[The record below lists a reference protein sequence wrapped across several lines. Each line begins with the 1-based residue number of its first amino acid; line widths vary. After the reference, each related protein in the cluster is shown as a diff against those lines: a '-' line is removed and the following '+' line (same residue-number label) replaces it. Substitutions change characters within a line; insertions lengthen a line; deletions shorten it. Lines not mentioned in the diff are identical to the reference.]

1 MNIWMLIA
9 IGISIFVLYWAYTML
24 MNVSLIKGVVKVNE
38 WKNIGTKEFD
48 EMGDKIFYDGWLF
61 ISNAA
66 TTRGTPQII
75 LKREFAI
82 CMNGTSF
89 GVYKRTGGTTQAE
102 VATATENFPLNKWV
116 YFAVRYAD
124 KTLEIY
130 LNGKLVKTVY
140 FANETDLIDSSYKKN
155 QSLDMGGSVN
165 GTNNSKISGYIT
177 KIRRLTEPPDANHIW
192 QHYLEGNGQM
202 TAIFGGIFKD
212 SYGLKVSVYDEA
224 NKKLRELA
232 IPSTERK

>member
-1 MNIWMLIA
+1 MNIWMFIA
-9 IGISIFVLYWAYTML
+9 IGIAVFALYTLYTML
-24 MNVSLIKGVVKVNE
+24 MNVSLVKGVVKVNE
-38 WKNIGTKEFD
+38 WKSIDSKEFD

-66 TTRGTPQII
+66 STRNTKQVI

-89 GVYKRTGGTTQAE
+89 GVYKRNSDGTLTE

-140 FANETDLIDSSYKKN
+140 FANETDLINTSYKKN
-155 QSLDMGGSVN
+155 QILEIGGSAN
-165 GTNNSKISGYIT
+165 GSNNDKIAGYIT
-177 KIRRLTEPPDANHIW
+177 KIRRLTDPPDANYIW
-192 QHYLEGNGQM
+192 QHYLEGNGQLSG
-202 TAIFGGIFKD
+202 FLGSLFRDRYGI
-212 SYGLKVSVYDEA
+212 KVSVYNES
-224 NKKLRELA
+224 KQKTRELS
-232 IPSTERK
+232 IL

>member
-1 MNIWMLIA
+1 MNIWMFIA
-9 IGISIFVLYWAYTML
+9 IGIAVFVLYTLYTML
-24 MNVSLIKGVVKVNE
+24 MNVSLVKGVVKVNE
-38 WKNIGTKEFD
+38 WRSIDKKEFD

-66 TTRGTPQII
+66 TGRTTQQVI

-82 CMNGTSF
+82 CMDGTSF
-89 GVYKRTGGTTQAE
+89 GVYKRTGAASQTE

-140 FANETDLIDSSYKKN
+140 FASETDLIDTAYKKN
-155 QSLDMGGSVN
+155 QNLDMGGSAS
-165 GTNNSKISGYIT
+165 GSNNSRIAGYIT
-177 KIRRLTEPPDANHIW
+177 KLRRLTDPPDANYIW
-192 QHYLEGNGQM
+192 QHYLEGNGQLSG
-202 TAIFGGIFKD
+202 FLGNLFRD
-212 SYGLKVSVYDEA
+212 RYGMKVSVYNES
-224 NKKLRELA
+224 KQKTRELS
-232 IPSTERK
+232 IL